1 MRCKDAE
8 RRLDRVLDDRLEP
21 ALRTAV
27 AEHIALC
34 PGCGRRAEDERALRA
49 LLRQAPGAEPDPG
62 FWDRLQPRL
71 RAEKRLV
78 PLLLWERWC
87 FRALPVFMTL
97 VLLLVG
103 LVLLGP
109 RSSESMTQTEAL
121 LLENKNP
128 FSETQRMFDAQRSE
142 DRNMMVIFASLDE
155 RGTSGRR
162 P

>member
-8 RRLDRVLDDRLEP
+8 RRLGRFLDDRLEP
-21 ALRTAV
+21 GLRTAV
-27 AEHIALC
+27 AEHLALC
-34 PGCGRRAEDERALRA
+34 PGCGRRAGDERALRA

-103 LVLLGP
+103 LVVLGP
-109 RSSESMTQTEAL
+109 RNSESMTQTEAL

>member
-8 RRLDRVLDDRLEP
+8 RRLGRFLDDRLEP
-21 ALRTAV
+21 GLRTAV
-27 AEHIALC
+27 AEHFAAC
-34 PGCGRRAEDERALRA
+34 PGCGRLAEDERALRV
-49 LLRQAPGAEPDPG
+49 LLRRNPGAEPDPG
-62 FWDRLQPRL
+62 FWDRLQPRI

-87 FRALPVFMTL
+87 FRAIPVFMAL
-97 VLLLVG
+97 VLLIFG
-103 LVLLGP
+103 LVALGP
-109 RSSESMTQTEAL
+109 RNEESLTQTEAL

-128 FSETQRMFDAQRSE
+128 FSETQRIFDAQRSE

-155 RGTSGRR
+155 RGTAGRR

>member
-8 RRLDRVLDDRLEP
+8 RRLGRFLDDRLEP
-21 ALRTAV
+21 GLRTAV
-27 AEHIALC
+27 ADHLVAC
-34 PGCGRRAEDERALRA
+34 PGCGRLAEDERALRA
-49 LLRQAPGAEPDPG
+49 LLRQAPGAEPEPG
-62 FWDRLQPRL
+62 FWDRLQPRI

-87 FRALPVFMTL
+87 FRAIPVFMTL

-103 LVLLGP
+103 LVALGP
-109 RSSESMTQTEAL
+109 RSGESMTQTEAL

-155 RGTSGRR
+155 RGTAGRR